1 MNSRFLRWQLGV
13 VVLLIVILL
22 MEWGYSIHSNKAL
35 QELLDKTIETEYQA
49 DELPELESSKQ
60 TADAFAAINEK
71 PLFIEGR
78 KPLPEKAPDAP
89 VAAET
94 SQLEEWLLI
103 GIYNNK
109 SKLKVA
115 LFRKQNEAKKFLK
128 LNQNQMISG
137 WQLKEIQADH
147 VVLEQGGQEKS
158 VMLLKPRQQIKPPV
172 PPAKPATPPGH
183 AGQPQR
189 QVPPAKATSPANSV
203 SPPPVEPINNTS
215 PENDSDES

>member
-1 MNSRFLRWQLGV
+1 MNSRFLRWQLGAV
-13 VVLLIVILL
+13 TMLLMVLL
-22 MEWGYSIHSNKAL
+22 MEWGYSIHSNQAL
-35 QELLDKTIETEYQA
+35 QALLDKVVESEYQA
-49 DELPELESSKQ
+49 DELPELELSKQ
-60 TADAFAAINEK
+60 SADSFAAINEK

-89 VAAET
+89 ATAET

-103 GIYNNK
+103 GIYDNK

-128 LNQNQMISG
+128 LNLNQTISG
-137 WQLKEIQADH
+137 WQLKQIQPDR

-158 VMLLKPRQQIKPPV
+158 VMLLKPRQQVKAPV
-172 PPAKPATPPGH
+172 TPAKPATPPAH

-189 QVPPAKATSPANSV
+189 QVPPAKAANPV
-203 SPPPVEPINNTS
+203 TPPPAEPINNTS
-215 PENDSDES
+215 PENDSDETQN

>member
-1 MNSRFLRWQLGV
+1 MNSRFLRWQLGAV
-13 VVLLIVILL
+13 TLLIVILL

-35 QELLDKTIETEYQA
+35 QALLDKTIATEYQA
-49 DELPELESSKQ
+49 DELPELDLSKQ
-60 TADAFAAINEK
+60 AADSFAAIHEK

-89 VAAET
+89 ATAET

-137 WQLKEIQADH
+137 WQLKQIQTDR

-158 VMLLKPRQQIKPPV
+158 VMLLKPRQQVKTPV
-172 PPAKPATPPGH
+172 VPAKPATPPGH

-189 QVPPAKATSPANSV
+189 QVPPAKAATPANPV
-203 SPPPVEPINNTS
+203 TPPPAEPINNTS
-215 PENDSDES
+215 PENDSDET